1 VTAIQLPP
9 EAEEGIRLFN
19 DGYYFEAHDVLEE
32 VWIVRSGPEKTFY
45 QGLIQIA
52 AGFYKVLMKNQGGA
66 RSLLKK
72 GLEKL
77 RTVRDLDTPLDIER
91 LIGETE
97 AGLAEIE
104 RLGQSHIADFDLEN
118 APRIHR
124 RPG

>member
-1 VTAIQLPP
+1 MIHLPP

-19 DGYYFEAHDVLEE
+19 EGYFFEAHDVLEE
-32 VWIVRSGPEKTFY
+32 VWIVRTGSEKIFY

-52 AGFYKVLMKNQGGA
+52 AGLYKVVMKNQGGA
-66 RSLLKK
+66 RSLLAK

-77 RTVRDLDTPLDIER
+77 RAVSDLDTPLDTER
-91 LIGETE
+91 LIRETE
-97 AGLAEIE
+97 VLLDSVE
-104 RLGQSHIADFDLEN
+104 RLGQARIADFHVES